1 MGHGPQL
8 KNQMA
13 SYPFIRTLAAAP
25 AAVGELCHTAVRAY
39 A

>member
-8 KNQMA
+8 KNQKA
-13 SYPFIRTLAAAP
+13 SYPFIRSLAAAP
-25 AAVGELCHTAVRAY
+25 AAVGELWHTAVKAY